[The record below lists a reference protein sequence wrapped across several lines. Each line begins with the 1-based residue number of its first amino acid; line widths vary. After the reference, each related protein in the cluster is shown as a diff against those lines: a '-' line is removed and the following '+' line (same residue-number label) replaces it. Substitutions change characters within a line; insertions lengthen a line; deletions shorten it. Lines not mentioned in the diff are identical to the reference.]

1 MPKIIAAMNIT
12 LDGFCDH
19 TAGIADDEVHEHYND
34 LLRSVDTIIYG
45 RTAYQLMESYWP
57 VLVKTPSGNTA
68 EDDFAVLIDNI
79 HKIVYSRSLT
89 DVTWKNS
96 TLKREIIPAEVMALK
111 SQFGKDILVGSPSL
125 IDQFTQLGLVD
136 EFQLN
141 LNPVILGKGKPLFK
155 TLQQRVDL
163 KLIKTK
169 TFQNG
174 SVVMYLQ
181 PTER

>member
-34 LLRSVDTIIYG
+34 LLRSVDTIMYG
-45 RTAYQLMESYWP
+45 RTAYQLMKSYWP
-57 VLVKTPSGNTA
+57 LLVKNPSGIKA

-89 DVTWKNS
+89 GVSWKNT
-96 TLKREIIPAEVMALK
+96 TLKKEIDLAEVLALK
-111 SQFGKDILVGSPSL
+111 AEAEKDILVGSPSL
-125 IDQFTQLGLVD
+125 IDQFTQLGLID

-163 KLIKTK
+163 ELIKTK

-174 SVVMYLQ
+174 SVVMYLK